1 MLTRTVTVTPVAPFD
16 LEHTAKHGGWEDAA
30 QGYVRASF
38 TRLLGI
44 DGFPILVAVSSSGNI
59 EDPRLDV
66 TLTAKSLSDDV
77 VRRSVT
83 QVSRLLG
90 VHQDLAGVYAR
101 ASADPALS
109 SLVPQ
114 LRGLHRPQSNSVHES
129 IVQSIIG
136 QQISAN
142 VARVVRRLLIQTY
155 GATLTVHDTVH
166 HGFPS
171 PEVLVEAGVQGLR
184 GVKLSQRKAE
194 YIVDI
199 SRAVV
204 SGTFNPEDLKMLPD
218 DEAVGQVV
226 MLRGVGPWT
235 AQWLLVNALDRE
247 DGFPSGDLMLQK
259 ILIAGG
265 ASLVMDSDSALS
277 YSTRWSP
284 YRSYAT
290 TYLFAGLRLGY
301 FREFGLG

>member
-1 MLTRTVTVTPVAPFD
+1 MIPFAPFD

-30 QGYVRASF
+30 QGHGLARF

-44 DGFPILVAVSSSGNI
+44 DGFPILATVFSSGSI
-59 EDPRLDV
+59 EDPRLEV
-66 TLTAKSLSDDV
+66 ILTADFLSDDV
-77 VRRSVT
+77 VHRSVA

-90 VHQDLAGVYAR
+90 VHQDLAGFYAM

-109 SLVPQ
+109 SLVTQ
-114 LRGLHRPQSNSVHES
+114 LRGLRRPQANSVYES

-142 VARVVRRLLIQTY
+142 VARVVRRLLVQAY
-155 GATLTVHDTVH
+155 GTTLTVQDTVH
-166 HGFPS
+166 HGFPG
-171 PEVLVEAGVQGLR
+171 PEVLVEAGVERLR

-204 SGTFNPEDLKMLPD
+204 SGTFNPEDLRMLH
-218 DEAVGQVV
+218 DEEVVGQVV

-265 ASLVMDSDSALS
+265 ARLVMDSDSALR

>member
-1 MLTRTVTVTPVAPFD
+1 MTPLAPFD
-16 LEHTAKHGGWEDAA
+16 LEHTAKYGGWEDAA
-30 QGYVRASF
+30 QGYGRARF
-38 TRLLGI
+38 TRLLQI
-44 DGFPILVAVSSSGNI
+44 DGSPILATVSSSDSI
-59 EDPRLDV
+59 EDPCLEV
-66 TLTAKSLSDDV
+66 ALTADFLSGDV
-77 VRRSVT
+77 VHLSVV
-83 QVSRLLG
+83 QISRLLG
-90 VHQDLAGVYAR
+90 VHQDLAGFYAM

-109 SLVPQ
+109 SLVTQ
-114 LRGLHRPQSNSVHES
+114 LRGLHRPQANSVHES

-142 VARVVRRLLIQTY
+142 VARVVRQLLVQTY
-155 GATLTVHDTVH
+155 GTTLTVHDTVH

-171 PEVLVEAGVQGLR
+171 PEVLVAAGVQGLR
-184 GVKLSQRKAE
+184 EVKLSQRKAE

-199 SRAVV
+199 SRAVM
-204 SGTFNPEDLKMLPD
+204 SGTFNPEDLKMLHD
-218 DEAVGQVV
+218 DEVAGQVV
-226 MLRGVGPWT
+226 TLRGVGPWT
-235 AQWLLVNALDRE
+235 AQWLLVNALDRD

-265 ASLVMDSDSALS
+265 ASPVMDSDAALR

-290 TYLFAGLRLGY
+290 TYLFAGLRSGY